1 MSGGHFNYDQNRIGY
16 IADAIDDLIQENNS
30 TEIDRY
36 GSVIG
41 GRYSPAT
48 IKRFKEAVVLLRLA
62 QVYAQRI
69 DWLVSCDDGEE
80 QFHKRLGAELESIR

>member
-1 MSGGHFNYDQNRIGY
+1 MSGGHFNYDQYRIQS
-16 IADAIDDLIQENNS
+16 ITDAIEELIETNNS
-30 TEIDRY
+30 MEKDSFGDEI
-36 GSVIG
+36 
-41 GRYSPAT
+41 GRHYKPGT

-80 QFHKRLGAELESIR
+80 QFHKRLEAELAAL